1 MALPSSGNPLSI
13 AQIQGEFGGTNPA
26 SLSEYYSAHS
36 SVPSTG
42 NPISISDF
50 YGLSDVVTFTYAL
63 IGGGGGGGHGFDG
76 GANGVTADSGGTS
89 SISGSGFSTVTAA
102 GGTGGRSGYFHPGT
116 DTTQKDGDASVYGA
130 GGNRGA
136 NIDGAAGAGSDAP
149 STSYGAGGGGG
160 GGDMPN
166 NKLDSTGFAGEGGG
180 ASTRVTGTITVASG
194 TTITVTIG
202 GGGAGR
208 FHGTYSGGDGA
219 AGYATITANGV
230 TTPFT
235 SSGTIILTG

>member
-63 IGGGGGGGHGFDG
+63 IGGGGGGGNGLDG
-76 GANGVTADSGGTS
+76 GAGGSNADTGGTS
-89 SISGSGFSTVTAA
+89 SISGSGFSTVSAS
-102 GGTGGRSGYFHPGT
+102 GGAGGRSGYFHPAT
-116 DTTQKDGDASVYGA
+116 NTADKDGDASVYGP
-130 GGNRGA
+130 GGNRGP
-136 NIDGAAGAGSDAP
+136 NTDPGPGSDAP
-149 STSYGAGGGGG
+149 SSSYGAGGGGG
-160 GGDMPN
+160 GGDLPN
-166 NKLDSTGFAGEGGG
+166 NKLDSTGFTGEGGG

-208 FHGTYSGGDGA
+208 FHGSYAGGDGA

-235 SSGTIILTG
+235 SSGTITLTG